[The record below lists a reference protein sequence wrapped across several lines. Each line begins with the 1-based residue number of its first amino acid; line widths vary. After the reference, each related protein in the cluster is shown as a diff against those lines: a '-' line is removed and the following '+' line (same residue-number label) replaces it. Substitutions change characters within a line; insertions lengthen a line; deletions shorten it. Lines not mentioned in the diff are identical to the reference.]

1 MKKKEKQHKT
11 SVGGQALIEGIMMK
25 GPRGTAMSVRLPS
38 GEIETEYKEVNFSEF
53 RWYAGWSASRN
64 LWSRAIN
71 T

>member
-38 GEIETEYKEVNFSEF
+38 GEIETEYKEDRKSVV
-53 RWYAGWSASRN
+53 
-64 LWSRAIN
+64 
-71 T
+71 